1 MIEKGDKLIS
11 QNNLKEARILY
22 KEAYCNIIQAGIP
35 NEKVNYDKKLSG
47 NNFFLEEEFY
57 KFNDKN
63 NGKDLE

>member
-1 MIEKGDKLIS
+1 MTEE
-11 QNNLKEARILY
+11 LK
-22 KEAYCNIIQAGIP
+22 NIILKYTSLYNILASFKIQACIP
-35 NEKVNYDKKLSG
+35 NWKVDYDKKLSG